1 MKIVIKKKHFYYTLT
16 LIQIEINYQGLKK
29 KVFVSDYI
37 TRKTGVGR
45 SGKNFFLHFFY
56 FEKFVSDKL
65 QANLE
70 SVGVSVI
77 FFFRHQYELS
87 RDL

>member
-1 MKIVIKKKHFYYTLT
+1 MPPKAKK
-16 LIQIEINYQGLKK
+16 N

-45 SGKNFFLHFFY
+45 SGKHFFLHFFFIFY
-56 FEKFVSDKL
+56 VSDKL
-65 QANLE
+65 HANLE

-77 FFFRHQYELS
+77 FF
-87 RDL
+87 